1 MMLRAIGVAI
11 VMLLVAATYG
21 CAQQSGAAVVV
32 EDKTYAL
39 TPATVT
45 VKAGVVTGAMTEM
58 KVTERIETGSGRI
71 VTPAKLTGSLK
82 LKNTSANESVRL
94 IGAKIFYLDGQGRSM
109 KLEDS
114 RTAPILKLDGYG
126 AERLDPGQEAT
137 QAVDVEFP
145 AAALK
150 AKSLKDIRLE
160 LTYIQS
166 PYKAEA
172 VTFAVTIAGPK

>member
-1 MMLRAIGVAI
+1 MLRGIGVTIAI
-11 VMLLVAATYG
+11 VMVAATYG

-32 EDKTYAL
+32 QDKTYAV

-45 VKAGVVTGAMTEM
+45 VKAGIVTGAMTEM
-58 KVTERIETGSGRI
+58 KVTERVENGSGRV

-82 LKNTSANESVRL
+82 LKNTSATDSVRM
-94 IGAKIFYLDGQGRSM
+94 IGGKIFYLDGQGQRM

-114 RTAPILKLDGYG
+114 RTEPILKLDGYG

-150 AKSLKDIRLE
+150 AQLLKEIRLE

-172 VTFAVTIAGPK
+172 ANFAVTIAERK

>member
-1 MMLRAIGVAI
+1 MLRGIGVAI
-11 VMLLVAATYG
+11 VMLTVAATYG
-21 CAQQSGAAVVV
+21 CAQQSRAAVVV

-71 VTPAKLTGSLK
+71 VTPAKLPGSLK
-82 LKNTSANESVRL
+82 LKDT
-94 IGAKIFYLDGQGRSM
+94 
-109 KLEDS
+109 
-114 RTAPILKLDGYG
+114 
-126 AERLDPGQEAT
+126 
-137 QAVDVEFP
+137 
-145 AAALK
+145 
-150 AKSLKDIRLE
+150 RLE

-172 VTFAVTIAGPK
+172 VTFAVTIAEPK

>member
-1 MMLRAIGVAI
+1 MLRGIGVAI
-11 VMLLVAATYG
+11 VMLTVAATYG
-21 CAQQSGAAVVV
+21 CAQQSRAAVVV

-45 VKAGVVTGAMTEM
+45 VKAGVVTGAM
-58 KVTERIETGSGRI
+58 SD
-71 VTPAKLTGSLK
+71 
-82 LKNTSANESVRL
+82 NESVRL
-94 IGAKIFYLDGQGRSM
+94 IGAKIFYLDGQGRPM
-109 KLEDS
+109 NLEDS

-172 VTFAVTIAGPK
+172 VTFAVTIAEPK

>member
-1 MMLRAIGVAI
+1 MLRAIGVAT
-11 VMLLVAATYG
+11 VMVIVAASYG
-21 CAQQSGAAVVV
+21 CAQQSRTAVVV

-39 TPATVT
+39 TPATMM
-45 VKAGVVTGAMTEM
+45 VKAGIVTGAMNEM
-58 KVTERIETGSGRI
+58 KVTERVEVGSGRI

-82 LKNTSANESVRL
+82 LKNTSPNESVRL
-94 IGAKIFYLDGQGRSM
+94 VGAKILYLDGQGRPM

-114 RTAPILKLDGYG
+114 RTEPTLKLDGYG

-150 AKSLKDIRLE
+150 TKSLKDIRFE
-160 LTYIQS
+160 LTYIAS

-172 VTFAVTIAGPK
+172 VTFAVTIAEAK

>member
-1 MMLRAIGVAI
+1 MRRAIGVVI
-11 VMLLVAATYG
+11 VLVIVAASYG
-21 CAQQSGAAVVV
+21 CAQQSRAAVVV

-39 TPATVT
+39 TPATVM
-45 VKAGVVTGAMTEM
+45 VKAGIVTGAMNEM
-58 KVTERIETGSGRI
+58 KVTERVEIGSGRI

-82 LKNTSANESVRL
+82 LKNTSASDSVRL
-94 IGAKIFYLDGQGRSM
+94 VAAKIIYLDGQGRPL

-114 RTAPILKLDGYG
+114 RTEPSLKLDGYG

-150 AKSLKDIRLE
+150 ARSLKDIRLE

-172 VTFAVTIAGPK
+172 VTFAVTIAEAK

>member
-1 MMLRAIGVAI
+1 MWRWIGVVTVI
-11 VMLLVAATYG
+11 VMVAATYG
-21 CAQQSGAAVVV
+21 CAQQSGAASVV
-32 EDKTYAL
+32 EDKTYVV

-45 VKAGVVTGAMTEM
+45 VKAGLVVGTLTEM
-58 KVTERIETGSGRI
+58 KVTERVENGSGRI

-82 LKNTSANESVRL
+82 LKNTSATESVRL
-94 IGAKIFYLDGQGRSM
+94 VGGKIFYLDGQGQRM
-109 KLEDS
+109 PLEDS

-126 AERLDPGQEAT
+126 TERLDPGQEAT

-150 AKSLKDIRLE
+150 AKSLKEIRLE

-172 VTFAVTIAGPK
+172 ATFAVTIAESK

>member
-1 MMLRAIGVAI
+1 MRRGMGVAI
-11 VMLLVAATYG
+11 VIVMAAASYG
-21 CAQQSGAAVVV
+21 CAQRSGAAVVV

-39 TPATVT
+39 TPATVA
-45 VKAGVVTGAMTEM
+45 VKAGIVTGAMTEM
-58 KVTERIETGSGRI
+58 KVTERVETGSGRI

-94 IGAKIFYLDGQGRSM
+94 VAGKISYLDGQGQRL

-114 RTAPILKLDGYG
+114 RTEPLLKLDGYG

-150 AKSLKDIRLE
+150 AKALKEIRLE
-160 LTYIQS
+160 LTYLQS
-166 PYKAEA
+166 PYKAETS
-172 VTFAVTIAGPK
+172 TFAVTIAEPK

>member
-1 MMLRAIGVAI
+1 MLRGIGVAI
-11 VMLLVAATYG
+11 VMLIVAATYG
-21 CAQQSGAAVVV
+21 CAQQSRAAVVV

-94 IGAKIFYLDGQGRSM
+94 IGAKIFYLDG
-109 KLEDS
+109 
-114 RTAPILKLDGYG
+114 YG

-172 VTFAVTIAGPK
+172 VTFAVTIT

>member
-1 MMLRAIGVAI
+1 
-11 VMLLVAATYG
+11 
-21 CAQQSGAAVVV
+21 
-32 EDKTYAL
+32 
-39 TPATVT
+39 
-45 VKAGVVTGAMTEM
+45 
-58 KVTERIETGSGRI
+58 VTERIETGSGRI

-94 IGAKIFYLDGQGRSM
+94 IGAKIFYLDGQGRPM
-109 KLEDS
+109 NLEDS

-172 VTFAVTIAGPK
+172 VTFAVTIAEPK